1 MRGVNERTKQFFKEL
16 VKILQPPENLDIQ
29 EWADLYRILPKEG
42 AAESG
47 KWVTARTPYMIE
59 IFKCMTDIDT
69 ESITMMTGAQI
80 GKTELLLNIL
90 GRYMHIDPCP
100 ILMVQPT
107 VDDARAFSQERVAP
121 MIRDTK
127 VLRKIVINDTVQ
139 QKSFYGGYVRF
150 VGSNSPSGLASRP
163 IRITL
168 LDEVDRFP
176 VSSGA
181 EGSPVELAEKRTTT
195 FINKKKIRT
204 STPTIANKSAIER
217 LMNESTYE
225 EWSLPCPHCEEYTPL
240 EFENLKW
247 ENNDPK
253 TAKFMCP
260 ACGTLSTE
268 SRWKSKKQ
276 LNGKWIARFPE
287 RIKNRGFHMNSL
299 ASPWRTWESI
309 VEEFLK
315 VKDNPQ
321 EKKVFWNTVLG
332 KPWVLHLS
340 GAIEYRRLFERKKS
354 YEHDNLSKDI
364 KIITAGVDVQDD
376 RLEVEVVGWCNKY
389 KSYGLIYKKF
399 FGNPGDEKVWNELDQ
414 FLLQKFKIEDGR
426 EEVIRTTCIDS
437 GGHHTSA
444 VYKFCMAR
452 QWRNVYAIKGV
463 GGEGKKPIIGI
474 SHLEKEGSENVD
486 LLLIGVNSIKDM
498 VCSALKAETDEENGY
513 CEFPLRLEYGY
524 DITYFKGI
532 TSEVKTVDE
541 TVRGDK
547 IIWKV
552 IKGRRNEPFDLRV
565 YALAAVL
572 LTPINLNSGLE
583 ETPEQLAI
591 CEIPNI
597 EITQNMGG

>member
-1 MRGVNERTKQFFKEL
+1 MEAVRENTKKLFEEL
-16 VKILQPPENLDIQ
+16 VKILRPPVNLNIQ
-29 EWADLYRILPKEG
+29 EWSDLFRVLPKEG

-47 KWVTARTPYMIE
+47 KWKTARTPYMIE
-59 IFKCMTDIDT
+59 IFKAITDVEV
-69 ESITMMTGAQI
+69 ESVTMMTGAQI

-127 VLRKIVINDTVQ
+127 VLREIIINDTVQ

-176 VSSGA
+176 LSSGD

-195 FINKKKIRT
+195 FINRKMIRT

-217 LMNESTYE
+217 LMNETTYE
-225 EWSLPCPHCEEYTPL
+225 EWALPCPVCGEYTTL

-260 ACGTLSTE
+260 SCGTLSE
-268 SRWKSKKQ
+268 EALWKSKKQ
-276 LNGKWIARFPE
+276 LNGKWIPRFPE
-287 RIKNRGFHMNSL
+287 RKKARGFHMNSL

-315 VKDNPQ
+315 VKNNPQ

-332 KPWVLHLS
+332 KPWILHLT
-340 GAIEYRRLFERKKS
+340 GALEYKELFNRRKL
-354 YEHDNLSKDI
+354 YNGVLSAEI
-364 KIITAGVDVQDD
+364 KILTAGVDVQDD
-376 RLEVEVVGWCNKY
+376 RLEVEITGWGNKY
-389 KSYGLIYKKF
+389 KSFGIVYKKIY
-399 FGNPGDEKVWNELDQ
+399 GNPGDEKVWKELDE
-414 FLLQKFKIEDGR
+414 FLLRKYKCADGR
-426 EEVIRTTCIDS
+426 EEIVRTTCIDS

-444 VYKFCMAR
+444 VYEFAMER
-452 QWRNVYAIKGV
+452 RWRNVYAIKGV
-463 GGEGKKPIIGI
+463 GGEGKKAIMGI
-474 SHLEKEGSENVD
+474 SHLKKEGSKDVD
-486 LLLIGVNSIKDM
+486 LLLIGVNSLKDM
-498 VCSALKAETDEENGY
+498 VVSALKAKEDENGY
-513 CEFPLRLEYGY
+513 CEFPLEQGTGY
-524 DITYFKGI
+524 DLTYFMGL
-532 TSEVKTVDE
+532 TAEVKTVE
-541 TVRGDK
+541 NTSKGEK
-547 IIWKV
+547 IVWKV

-565 YALAAVL
+565 YSLAAVL
-572 LTPINLNSGLE
+572 LTPINLNYDDVCE
-583 ETPEQLAI
+583 KDIAI
-591 CEIPNI
+591 SKELK
-597 EITQNMGG
+597 ITQNIEV